1 MSQWMD
7 GYMQRLS
14 RVREKNAS
22 GGGQERVDLVH
33 GLGKLTAR
41 ERIAHILDE
50 GSFEE
55 IGSIVTD
62 TRPSLDGNKRPDP
75 SDGVVIGFGE
85 IHGRPVA
92 LYVMDFTVMSGS

>member
-1 MSQWMD
+1 MGEWID

-14 RVREKNAS
+14 RVREKNRI
-22 GGGQERVDLVH
+22 GGGQDRVDLIH
-33 GLGKLTAR
+33 QLGKLTAR

-62 TRPSLDGNKRPDP
+62 TRPSLDGKKRPDP
-75 SDGVVIGFGE
+75 SDGVVMGFGE
-85 IHGRPVA
+85 IDGRLGHRV
-92 LYVMDFTVMSGS
+92 GSSARSRR